1 MTGKYKLEIS
11 EPHIEDT
18 ETGECYDLCGKD
30 NLEYIVELWNKRVE
44 ENKQLKKENQELKLL
59 VQDWEALDEEKNE
72 ELDGQNQALKKLKKE
87 NKQLK
92 SENQNLRKCINEIYV
107 ISSRESVE

>member
-30 NLEYIVELWNKRVE
+30 NLEYIVELWNKIVD
-44 ENKQLKKENQELKLL
+44 ENKQLKF
-59 VQDWEALDEEKNE
+59 
-72 ELDGQNQALKKLKKE
+72 
-87 NKQLK
+87 
-92 SENQNLRKCINEIYV
+92 ENQNLRKCINEIYL
-107 ISSRESVE
+107 ISSKESVE